1 MTITYENETCGRCG
15 GTGQYSYN
23 QISGTR
29 CFGCNGKKTCLTK
42 RGKAAKAFADT
53 LLDLRIEQVQVGQ
66 RVTHSGI
73 YKRTTLTVE
82 SIDRAEGG
90 KCFKNGELHPLIVT
104 NLRGGDYVISG
115 SGITV
120 RAAPTTEQA
129 EQIMAYQD
137 SLTKAGKPRA
147 R

>member
-1 MTITYENETCGRCG
+1 MIITYEKENCGRCG

-23 QISGTR
+23 QITGTR
-29 CFGCNGKKTCLTK
+29 CFGCGGKKTCLTK

-53 LLDLRIEQVQVGQ
+53 LLDLPIEQVQVGQ
-66 RVTHSGI
+66 RVTYTWINS
-73 YKRTTLTVE
+73 RTTVTVQ
-82 SIDRAEGG
+82 SIERTEGG
-90 KCFKNGELHPLIVT
+90 KCLKDGEWHTFFNTHLHGATHKIV
-104 NLRGGDYVISG
+104 G

-120 RAAPTTEQA
+120 RATPTTEQV
-129 EQIMAYQD
+129 EQITAYQD